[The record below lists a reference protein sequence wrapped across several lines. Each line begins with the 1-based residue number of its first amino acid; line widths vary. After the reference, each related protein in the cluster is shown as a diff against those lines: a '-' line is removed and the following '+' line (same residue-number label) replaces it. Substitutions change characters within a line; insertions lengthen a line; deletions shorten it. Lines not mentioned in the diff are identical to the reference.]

1 MFPPMM
7 IQWFS
12 RHWKS
17 RRGIPLGTRSFAAY
31 TEASVIG
38 IFAALS
44 AVFLKNCSGWL
55 GTMRLRAASELP
67 PWLVLPLIGISLG
80 FLAGWMVERFA
91 PEAAGGG
98 VPRIK
103 ASLSC
108 IKNRL
113 SWRVAFVKLFAS
125 IITIGSGITMGR
137 QAPTVHVGASLAG
150 GLSRWVPNS
159 PVRRRQ
165 MITAGAAAGLAAAFN
180 APISGVLFVVEELLH
195 DLSGLTLGTAIMAS
209 FIGGVV
215 SRLLGDNSLDLNLQ
229 LTRYNSSFS
238 LPEIPFYLL
247 LGVLAGI
254 FAALFH
260 RCLLLSINVYKRF
273 NISLSLRVAL
283 VGLICGIVIAFL
295 PEDFRNNAGIR
306 EFMTTGQSSI
316 FRAAVVF
323 VTHFCLTSI
332 AFGSG
337 APAGLF
343 GPSLILGSSLG
354 YGIGRVAELF
364 IPGIS
369 PTTYALAGMGAFFSG
384 FSKVP
389 ITAIVIIFE
398 MTRDF
403 NLVLPLMIGS
413 VISYII
419 SDKIAPGSLN
429 DKLLQLKGTKVQKQ
443 NPTENVLGKL
453 TVEDVMH
460 YPVETL
466 DADMSYEE
474 AFQRFSNSPY
484 RGFPV
489 LESGKLVGVITQID
503 IHKTDLTRL
512 RNGSI
517 SVREIMTSN
526 PITVTPTQ
534 NLSSVLCILDR
545 YEITRLPVLEC
556 KRLVGIITRTD
567 IIRATA
573 KHFNGEPENVE
584 PQEEPSYVVYQTQS
598 PSIGTGRLLV
608 PIANPETA
616 NTLVKIATAIARD
629 KNYEIEYL
637 QIIVIP
643 PGHLPSETEIDDTRI
658 CKLIEKAQNLA
669 KNTLN
674 HKISV
679 HTQIRVANN
688 VAQTILEA
696 IQERHIDLLLMGW
709 KGNTSTPGKIFGNTV
724 DKIIRKASCE
734 VIVVKPA
741 NQNNT
746 KLKSIL
752 STEFDSFPVS
762 PSFKSWLI
770 PTAGGLNA
778 KAGIDLLPAFVT
790 LAKKPKICL
799 TRVVKPSED
808 KPDMKSLE
816 EKVRHLIKTRESSS
830 EVIAAPIK
838 AKSVSA
844 GIIELANE
852 KHYDVVVV
860 GASQQGMLSIKQN
873 IPDAIAFGVESTVIL
888 VRGAM
893 SYGELHAS
901 EVEATSQNSEETSFL
916 KTSMSQESQQTAS
929 LNDLPCD
936 QSSQSQQTE
945 LFKNGSSQKSEKA
958 AHLRQSLTK
967 SAIKAGTNQNSEDN
981 N

>member
-17 RRGIPLGTRSFAAY
+17 RRGLPLGTRSFAAY

-44 AVFLKNCSGWL
+44 AVFLKNGSGWL
-55 GTMRLRAASELP
+55 GTIRVRAASDLP

-80 FLAGWMVERFA
+80 FFAGWMVEKFA
-91 PEAAGGG
+91 PEAVGGG
-98 VPRIK
+98 IPRIK
-103 ASLSC
+103 ASLIC
-108 IKNRL
+108 IKTRL

-150 GLSRWVPNS
+150 GLSRWFPNS

-180 APISGVLFVVEELLH
+180 APISGVLFVIEELLH
-195 DLSGLTLGTAIMAS
+195 DLSGLTLGTAIIAS

-215 SRLLGDNSLDLNLQ
+215 SRLLGGNNLDLNIEFTQ
-229 LTRYNSSFS
+229 YSSSFS

-247 LGVLAGI
+247 LGLLAGI

-260 RCLLLSINVYKRF
+260 HSLLFSINVHKRF
-273 NISLSLRVAL
+273 KISLSWRVAL

-295 PEDFRNNAGIR
+295 PEHFRNNAGLR
-306 EFMTTGQSSI
+306 EFMTTGELSI
-316 FRAAVVF
+316 FKAAAVF

-354 YGIGRVAELF
+354 YGIGRIAELL
-364 IPGIS
+364 IPSIS

-398 MTRDF
+398 MTGDF

-419 SDKIAPGSLN
+419 ADKIAPGSLN
-429 DKLLQLKGTKVQKQ
+429 DKLLQLKGSKIQKQ
-443 NPTENVLGKL
+443 NSTENVLSKL

-466 DADMSYEE
+466 DADMSYGE

-503 IHKTDLTRL
+503 IHKTDSTRL
-512 RNGSI
+512 RNENAT
-517 SVREIMTSN
+517 VREIMTSK

-573 KHFNGEPENVE
+573 KHFNGEPENIKS
-584 PQEEPSYVVYQTQS
+584 QEEPSYVVYQTQS

-616 NTLVKIATAIARD
+616 NTLVKIATAIARE

-637 QIIVIP
+637 QIIIVP
-643 PGHLPSETEIDDTRI
+643 PGHLPSETEIEDTTI
-658 CKLIEKAQNLA
+658 GEFIEKAQNLA

-674 HKISV
+674 YKIPV

-724 DKIIRKASCE
+724 DRIIRKATCE

-741 NQNNT
+741 NKNNT

-762 PSFKSWLI
+762 PSFQSWLI

-778 KAGIDLLPAFVT
+778 KAGIDLLPALVT

-808 KPDMKSLE
+808 KPDMKPLE
-816 EKVRHLIKTRESSS
+816 ETVRDLVKTRESSS

-838 AKSVSA
+838 AKSVPA
-844 GIIELANE
+844 GIIELANK

-860 GASQQGMLSIKQN
+860 GASQEGMLSIKQN
-873 IPDAIAFGVESTVIL
+873 IPDTIALNVDSTVIL
-888 VRGAM
+888 VRGTINDR
-893 SYGELHAS
+893 ELHFG
-901 EVEATSQNSEETSFL
+901 EVETKSQNSEQTTSSI
-916 KTSMSQESQQTAS
+916 TSMSQESRQTAS
-929 LNDLPCD
+929 LPATKSLK
-936 QSSQSQQTE
+936 SQQVR
-945 LFKNGSSQKSEKA
+945 LLKNGSSQKSGQTAYLQQRSTKFGVKVGRGRSQDSEEK
-958 AHLRQSLTK
+958 
-967 SAIKAGTNQNSEDN
+967 N
-981 N
+981 